1 MQNIGTQLLPFF
13 INISSVSCFKNDI
26 TISCHILSTYCNIFL
41 HNIRDECGTV
51 ADFSRYFYEGKPLWR
66 IHSISGTLFLNMNVM
81 FEIINMLNTRSLLP
95 DAKATIFHQFTF
107 FPEDI
112 RIKIIDD
119 ISSDEKSINV
129 KQKIKDI
136 FKTQYHNEYSH
147 LNAMNTQI
155 FLDTHPFIYEKL
167 YLRTHFKNEIENE
180 YIICKYL
187 SFLSIPF
194 TFSNQYTHFYS
205 KKYHNDILVSLF
217 KLFENECRLNKNEWF
232 KYIKVH
238 MNMFFIIQSILQE
251 THPRCKNWDFEN
263 TYIKNISLLWVKF
276 LRNHNFSQSGKLKYH
291 NI

>member
-13 INISSVSCFKNDI
+13 INISSVSNFKNDI
-26 TISCHILSTYCNIFL
+26 TISYHILSTYCNIFL

-66 IHSISGTLFLNMNVM
+66 IHSISGTLFLKNNVL

-95 DAKATIFHQFTF
+95 DTKATIFHQFTF
-107 FPEDI
+107 LPKDI
-112 RIKIIDD
+112 RLKLIDD
-119 ISSDEKSINV
+119 ILLGEKSINM

-136 FKTQYHNEYSH
+136 FKIQYYKEYSY
-147 LNAMNTQI
+147 LNSMNTHL
-155 FLDTHPFIYEKL
+155 FLDTHTFLYEKL
-167 YLRTHFKNEIENE
+167 YLQTHFKNEIENE
-180 YIICKYL
+180 CIICKYL

-194 TFSNQYTHFYS
+194 TFSNQYTHLLS
-205 KKYHNDILVSLF
+205 EKYHNDMLASLF

-238 MNMFFIIQSILQE
+238 MNMFFIIQTILQK
-251 THPRCKNWDFEN
+251 TYPQCKKWEFEN
-263 TYIKNISLLWVKF
+263 KHIKNICQLWVQF
-276 LRNHNFSQSGKLKYH
+276 LRNNNFSQSGKLKYH